1 MDHFAEKKQD
11 QISLRELMDMCLDA
25 PAEGWDLMMS
35 PLLRAVVPKPQP
47 RS

>member
-1 MDHFAEKKQD
+1 MDHFADKRQD

-25 PAEGWDLMMS
+25 PVEGLDFMMS